1 METFMITE
9 LNILLL
15 LGTIIGWAFF
25 AFLVL
30 KLMITRKKEIKLI
43 EQIKQDL
50 KIVKDEFKKLK

>member
-1 METFMITE
+1 METFMTTE

-15 LGTIIGWAFF
+15 VGTILGWAFF

-30 KLMITRKKEIKLI
+30 KLMITRKKEINLI

>member
-1 METFMITE
+1 METFMTTE

>member
-1 METFMITE
+1 MTTE